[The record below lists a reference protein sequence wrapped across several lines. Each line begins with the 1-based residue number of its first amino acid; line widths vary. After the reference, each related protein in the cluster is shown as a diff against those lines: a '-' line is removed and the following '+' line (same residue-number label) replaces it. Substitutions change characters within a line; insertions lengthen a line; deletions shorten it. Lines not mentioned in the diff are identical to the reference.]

1 MHVPQAVPA
10 RHARKV
16 VLYHRAVDVCGHTER
31 VVGIVLNTELDIMN
45 DTNNSSPLSSSSDN
59 SDVVN
64 TSSAKVYFGPVQ
76 SPEKKFAPMLSP
88 CKPSTQSIDDFGSS
102 SPRRSPRLSSPQ
114 PTHPNGYDQD
124 ETEQEEE
131 REENDELSA
140 EILWE
145 DTHCQQIL
153 RQDGKLMY
161 AVAFIF
167 SLTRTRTIICH
178 CKPYYAG
185 S

>member
-1 MHVPQAVPA
+1 
-10 RHARKV
+10 
-16 VLYHRAVDVCGHTER
+16 
-31 VVGIVLNTELDIMN
+31 MN
-45 DTNNSSPLSSSSDN
+45 DTNNSSPLSSCSDN

-102 SPRRSPRLSSPQ
+102 FLRRSPRLSSPQ
-114 PTHPNGYDQD
+114 PTHPDGYDQD

-131 REENDELSA
+131 EEGNDELPA

-153 RQDGKLMY
+153 RQDGKPMY
-161 AVAFIF
+161 AVAINL
-167 SLTRTRTIICH
+167 SLTRSRTIIRH
-178 CKPYYAG
+178 CKPHYAG
-185 S
+185 TR